1 MPQKTQSAK
10 KVKKIVAKKE
20 EKMKIPKTL
29 RKRDGSI
36 VPFDAERIAVAVAKA
51 IKASGEQHAVNAPQ
65 LVKDSV
71 LRDLGMIL
79 QSNKHYVPVVEEIQ
93 DLVERQLILHR
104 FASAAKSYILY
115 REKRAELRRGK
126 RDVPEKIKELT
137 EESKKYF
144 RSPLSEYVFYTS
156 YSRWVVEENRRET
169 WVEAIDR
176 YISFMRETTTDKL
189 SEKEYAEVR
198 EYMLGMKAL
207 GSMRLLWGAGPAARK
222 TNVTAYNC
230 AFIAPR
236 SWKDIAEIMYIS
248 MCGTGIGY
256 SVERQNVEQLPMIH
270 KQTGKKLATHVIAD
284 SKEGWCEAL
293 VAGMTAWEEGSD
305 ISFDYSQVRPAG
317 ARLVTMGG
325 RSSGPEPL
333 RELLDFTRERMLTRQ
348 NRRLSTL
355 DVHDICCKIGMIVVA
370 GGVRRSAMIS
380 LSDLDDIEMREA
392 KNGAF
397 YMHNA
402 QRAMANNSAVYNE
415 KPLVK
420 DFLQEWNNLVISQSG
435 ERGIFNRGSLKKQLP
450 VRRWK
455 VFKDHADRSGL
466 NPCGEII
473 LRSKQFCNLSEVV
486 ARAEDTEEDLLE
498 KVRIAAILG
507 TYQSMLTN
515 FQYLSKEW
523 KENCEEE
530 RLLGISITGQ
540 WDCPAVRNS
549 STLRKMKEV
558 AIETNRK
565 YAARFGINPSTAITC
580 TKPSGNGS
588 QLFDSSSGLH
598 PRHSKY
604 YIRRVRIERHNPIF
618 MMMKDLGVPY
628 HPEVG
633 FSEETAT
640 TFVLEFPVKAPK
652 ASTKFKDDL
661 SALDLL
667 AHWKMVKEDF
677 TEHNPSATISVSE
690 DEWLLV
696 GNWVYENWEI
706 VGGLSFLPRSDHV
719 YRLAPYETITEERY
733 LEMMKTFPQIDFS
746 KLVLYEYEDKTQ
758 GAKELACVSGTCEID
773 YVPSDAQETTK
784 NSAN

>member
-1 MPQKTQSAK
+1 
-10 KVKKIVAKKE
+10 
-20 EKMKIPKTL
+20 
-29 RKRDGSI
+29 
-36 VPFDAERIAVAVAKA
+36 
-51 IKASGEQHAVNAPQ
+51 
-65 LVKDSV
+65 
-71 LRDLGMIL
+71 
-79 QSNKHYVPVVEEIQ
+79 
-93 DLVERQLILHR
+93 
-104 FASAAKSYILY
+104 
-115 REKRAELRRGK
+115 
-126 RDVPEKIKELT
+126 
-137 EESKKYF
+137 
-144 RSPLSEYVFYTS
+144 
-156 YSRWVVEENRRET
+156 
-169 WVEAIDR
+169 
-176 YISFMRETTTDKL
+176 
-189 SEKEYAEVR
+189 
-198 EYMLGMKAL
+198 
-207 GSMRLLWGAGPAARK
+207 
-222 TNVTAYNC
+222 
-230 AFIAPR
+230 
-236 SWKDIAEIMYIS
+236 
-248 MCGTGIGY
+248 MCGTGVGY
-256 SVERQNVEQLPMIH
+256 SVERQNVEQLPMIQ
-270 KQTGKKLATHVIAD
+270 KQTGKKLPTHVIGD

-293 VAGMTAWEEGSD
+293 VAGMTAWEQGAD
-305 ISFDYSQVRPAG
+305 IAFDYSEVRPAG

-420 DFLQEWNNLVISQSG
+420 DFLQEWSNLVTSGSG

-455 VFKDHADRSGL
+455 VFKDYADRSGL

-486 ARAEDTEEDLLE
+486 ARAEDTEDTLLE

-523 KENCEEE
+523 QENCEEE

-588 QLFDSSSGLH
+588 TL
-598 PRHSKY
+598 
-604 YIRRVRIERHNPIF
+604 
-618 MMMKDLGVPY
+618 
-628 HPEVG
+628 
-633 FSEETAT
+633 
-640 TFVLEFPVKAPK
+640 
-652 ASTKFKDDL
+652 
-661 SALDLL
+661 
-667 AHWKMVKEDF
+667 
-677 TEHNPSATISVSE
+677 
-690 DEWLLV
+690 
-696 GNWVYENWEI
+696 
-706 VGGLSFLPRSDHV
+706 
-719 YRLAPYETITEERY
+719 
-733 LEMMKTFPQIDFS
+733 
-746 KLVLYEYEDKTQ
+746 
-758 GAKELACVSGTCEID
+758 
-773 YVPSDAQETTK
+773 
-784 NSAN
+784 